1 MTTTIQISEELK
13 DILISYKNKSNQTY
27 EDVIRDLINEK
38 EKANKKNI
46 LLLKE
51 GYETMYGLDKKIVK
65 DFEKLDLDG
74 LNKDD
79 Y

>member
-51 GYETMYGLDKKIVK
+51 GYEEMYGLDKKIVK